1 MIRKRSLKFSFIIT
15 CCILSVLLAGCNDS
29 SPPTFTLD
37 EPDVDDISLLAT
49 LFVSNEN
56 PGGPYGHEGSGKLI
70 DGDRNSKFLTF
81 EFHEGFWMQQDFDEQ
96 GVLKAIFA
104 HYMKDLI
111 TKGGQE
117 QYRGWMVHNANTAW
131 ENRDPA
137 RGIMH
142 RDYTRPAP
150 TGTIQSYESSSGVAL
165 MRLFAN

>member
-1 MIRKRSLKFSFIIT
+1 MI
-15 CCILSVLLAGCNDS
+15 AGCNSD
-29 SPPTFTLD
+29 LIND
-37 EPDVDDISLLAT
+37 ERTILPA
-49 LFVSNEN
+49 
-56 PGGPYGHEGSGKLI
+56 EG
-70 DGDRNSKFLTF
+70 DWN
-81 EFHEGFWMQQDFDEQ
+81 EQ
-96 GVLKAIFA
+96 GVLKVIFA

-117 QYRGWMVHNANTAW
+117 QYRVWMVHNANTAW
-131 ENRDPA
+131 ETRDPA